1 METTKAMKEQPGKA
15 EQKEFIEKV
24 SDFVSKHRTIFLSVA
39 GAVVGILIIVGA
51 YSIISSSIV
60 DKSSRAVEEVRTK
73 IASWNNESEEAK
85 KTELENGIMTDLD
98 SIAKK
103 WPRSFAAQ
111 QALFTKGS
119 FYSFKKDWA
128 NAEAASLD
136 ASKKLPK
143 TYLAPLAL
151 ENAAVAAE
159 EQGKADVAM
168 GYYNKIIA
176 DYKEDTPN
184 LAHAYFSVARLLE
197 SKSDWKG
204 ALESYNKLVS
214 NFADSDWTKLAKDR
228 VIYLKSQGYDK

>member
-1 METTKAMKEQPGKA
+1 VETKAKKAQPDKA
-15 EQKEFIEKV
+15 EQKEFIEKL
-24 SDFVSKHRTIFLSVA
+24 SSFISKHRTIFLSAA
-39 GAVVGILIIVGA
+39 GAVIGVLVIVGV
-51 YSIISSSIV
+51 YSLISSSTL
-60 DKSSRAVEEVRTK
+60 DKSSRAMEEVRTK
-73 IASWNNESEEAK
+73 IATWNSESEEAR

-98 SIAKK
+98 SVAKK

-119 FYSFKKDWA
+119 FYAFKKDWA
-128 NAEAASLD
+128 NSETASLD

-143 TYLAPLAL
+143 TYIAPLAL

-168 GYYNKIIA
+168 EYYNKIIA

-197 SKSDWKG
+197 AKSDWKG
-204 ALESYNKLVS
+204 ALENYDKLVS